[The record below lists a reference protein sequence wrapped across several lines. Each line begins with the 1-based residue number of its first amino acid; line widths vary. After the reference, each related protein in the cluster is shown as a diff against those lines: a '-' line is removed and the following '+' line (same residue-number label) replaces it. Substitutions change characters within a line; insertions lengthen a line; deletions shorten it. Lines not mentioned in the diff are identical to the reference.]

1 MKKYAMNLTLFA
13 EGEAAAAPTGGGT
26 ETGTAAETAPANV
39 AIGDTMNDGTQ
50 VADAQVAAAMNRQ
63 LKRHPE
69 LRDKY
74 FGQVQQPA
82 QAQPQQAAPQE
93 AAAEDAGNTAEDRW
107 NALKK
112 GEYREQ
118 YGRDV
123 REAVQER
130 FKNQEDATQKLQN
143 MQPMLDALMKK
154 HGVDSIEALQ
164 ESVLND
170 DSLYEEEAEEAG
182 MTVEGFRMY
191 KEMEAENRRIKAQEE
206 QQQRDAVI
214 RQHIAGLV
222 QQAEELKKTF
232 PDFDLRTELQNETFR
247 DLTKPGSKIGLA
259 DAFFAVHREDLQK
272 QLLGYGMQR
281 AQQQMGQTIAA
292 QGMRPQEGAM
302 TSRNQ
307 AAAEPKIN
315 PKNLRKEDRK
325 AYKEMARKGVFV
337 SFDK

>member
-13 EGEAAAAPTGGGT
+13 EGGAAPAGGGADA
-26 ETGTAAETAPANV
+26 GTAAESAPV
-39 AIGDTMNDGTQ
+39 AVNIGDTMNDGST

-69 LRDKY
+69 MRERY
-74 FGQVQQPA
+74 FGQVQPA
-82 QAQPQQAAPQE
+82 QEQAEQQATQE
-93 AAAEDAGNTAEDRW
+93 DQNAAGNTAEDRW
-107 NALKK
+107 NELKK

-123 REAVQER
+123 QNAVRER
-130 FKNQEDATQKLQN
+130 FKNQEDARQKLES
-143 MQPMLDALMKK
+143 MQPMLAALMKK
-154 HGVDSIEALQ
+154 QGVDSVEALQ
-164 ESVLND
+164 ESILND

-191 KEMEAENRRIKAQEE
+191 KQMEDENKRIKAQEE
-206 QQQRDAVI
+206 QQRNDAI
-214 RQHIAGLV
+214 LRQHVAGLV
-222 QQAEELKKTF
+222 QQADELKKTF
-232 PDFDLRTELQNETFR
+232 PNFDLREELQNETFR
-247 DLTKPGSKIGLA
+247 DLVKPGSKIGLA
-259 DAFFAVHREDLQK
+259 DAYFAIHREDLQK

-302 TSRNQ
+302 SSRNA

-315 PKNLRKEDRK
+315 PKNLSKEERK
-325 AYKEMARKGVFV
+325 AYKDLARKGTYV
-337 SFDK
+337 SFDR